1 MSKGGDLQHAITDN
15 KYLSKFSTGK
25 YPGEFH
31 LRSLNPLNKTNPVH
45 FWTGPGTNIDKRLE
59 NYNDIMNNYN
69 KTSKLNIDP
78 IPKNDSVPINRIDQ
92 AAMKHDVKYISN
104 DLKDRHVADVEMIH
118 EINNI
123 PNPTFRE
130 RLERGI
136 VKAIMKT
143 KLLLGQGLPRAAKDI
158 ANKKIIEIGNENES
172 KEVKSVELQDEDPL
186 AKELHHPYRKPKEYL
201 KVQVHYKDHTH
212 ASDIVVMPNKSKEGF
227 KYILVVID
235 LFTRY
240 GWAIPI
246 KDKKQETLV
255 EAFEYCWDKYKR
267 VPEYI
272 WFDKEAGI
280 TSKYFKSFLDKKDI
294 ILYHTQNE
302 GKSVFAERFIL
313 TLKNIMWK
321 HFTAVGNQ
329 KWSND
334 LLQAI
339 VKKYNNKIHRSI
351 KVTPLEA
358 SDNPELV
365 KDVNNI
371 NNHKNDSLPNKI
383 KFKVGDHVR
392 IFKYKKHFDKGF
404 VSKWTGEIFI
414 IKNVLNTKPITYRI
428 IDQSGEDIIGRF
440 YDNELQRTSF

>member
-1 MSKGGDLQHAITDN
+1 MTKGGDLQNAITDN

-78 IPKNDSVPINRIDQ
+78 IPKNDSIPINRIDN
-92 AAMKHDVKYISN
+92 AAMKHDIKYISN

-143 KLLLGQGLPRAAKDI
+143 KLMLGQGLPRAAKDI
-158 ANKKIIEIGNENES
+158 ANKKIIEQANDDQASDEQPKLQTKIQ
-172 KEVKSVELQDEDPL
+172 LQDDDPL

-201 KVQVHYKDHTH
+201 KVQIHYKDHTH

-280 TSKYFKSFLDKKDI
+280 TSKYFKKFTEDKDI

-339 VKKYNNKIHRSI
+339 VEKYNNRPHSGLSYMNDKIHRSI
-351 KVTPLEA
+351 KDTLLEA
-358 SDNPELV
+358 SNNPELV
-365 KDVNNI
+365 
-371 NNHKNDSLPNKI
+371 
-383 KFKVGDHVR
+383 
-392 IFKYKKHFDKGF
+392 
-404 VSKWTGEIFI
+404 
-414 IKNVLNTKPITYRI
+414 
-428 IDQSGEDIIGRF
+428 
-440 YDNELQRTSF
+440 